1 MFFFLSKRLDVLL
14 SPFTW
19 GLVLLALAI
28 PWRRRGMRRWK
39 RKRLLGALGLGL
51 FVVLGVPSV
60 TEALWRSVERVPN
73 TYRED
78 VTYDAVLL
86 LGGVTDE
93 LVASQTGQPAYN
105 DNVERL
111 VVTYTL
117 LRENRAR
124 VAVVSGAAMD
134 PSLERWGEARVL
146 ADQLV
151 EWGIARERVIL
162 EPKARNTRENA
173 TYCAELARQRGY
185 GKLLVVT
192 SAFHVPR
199 ALDTFRAV
207 DLPVDVLPVDFRAAP
222 KGGRE
227 LELLPRAGDL
237 ALSARATR
245 EMLGR
250 LVYRVVGYGK

>member
-19 GLVLLALAI
+19 SLVLLALAV

-39 RKRLLGALGLGL
+39 RKRALGALGLGL
-51 FVVLGVPSV
+51 FVVLGAPTVA
-60 TEALWRSVERVPN
+60 EALWRALERVPN

-111 VVTYTL
+111 VVTYSL

-134 PSLERWGEARVL
+134 PALERWGEARVL

-151 EWGIARERVIL
+151 AWGIAPDRVIV
-162 EPKARNTRENA
+162 EPQARNTRENA
-173 TYCAELARQRGY
+173 VYCAEIVRRRGDA
-185 GKLLVVT
+185 KLLAVT

-222 KGGRE
+222 NGGRE
-227 LELLPRAGDL
+227 LEILPRAGEF
-237 ALSARATR
+237 AVSARAMR
-245 EMLGR
+245 ELLGR
-250 LVYRVVGYGK
+250 IVYRGVGYGK